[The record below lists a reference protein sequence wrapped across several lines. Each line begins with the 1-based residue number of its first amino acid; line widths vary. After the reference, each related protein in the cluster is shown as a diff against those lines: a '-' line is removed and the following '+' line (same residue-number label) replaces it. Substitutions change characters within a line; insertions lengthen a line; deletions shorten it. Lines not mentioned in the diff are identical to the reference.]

1 MCNISKSGSPPV
13 SHKSL
18 LKDVKN
24 FRLHNDNEKHIRELN
39 FEFAANFCRGS
50 RESTVESSVPPDSEA
65 ESAVPPKAKRPRAKK
80 AHALEVAKQGR
91 TNIHTV
97 IVICNQMLGPFGN
110 GKSVTISNEA

>member
-1 MCNISKSGSPPV
+1 M
-13 SHKSL
+13 
-18 LKDVKN
+18 
-24 FRLHNDNEKHIRELN
+24 
-39 FEFAANFCRGS
+39 
-50 RESTVESSVPPDSEA
+50 PPDSESGA
-65 ESAVPPKAKRPRAKK
+65 ESTAAAAPPKAKRPRAK

>member
-1 MCNISKSGSPPV
+1 MNLPPN
-13 SHKSL
+13 S
-18 LKDVKN
+18 
-24 FRLHNDNEKHIRELN
+24 
-39 FEFAANFCRGS
+39 CRS
-50 RESTVESSVPPDSEA
+50 RDSEESSVPPDSESGA
-65 ESAVPPKAKRPRAKK
+65 ESTAAAAAPPKAKRPRAK